1 MNFIL
6 FIFLSGVFSSDSSDI
21 KPKKS
26 KYLGE
31 KMHNHEKLVCGNFLQ
46 DDENFT
52 VGGCEEN
59 KEQEKN
65 KDKVPANEKS
75 GNHYKDIKQYTF
87 VTQGPN
93 GTGPEISLRATTD
106 VNFILRNF
114 CEASKDKTEDKEK
127 KENEKTEPTKGQNE
141 PEFWTMLEK
150 ALNAT
155 PPREQRNE
163 EKDQLFNP
171 IPSSDVN
178 LESKQEAGELE
189 GIKQKLMLG
198 ISLMS
203 LFLFLALLTLCCA
216 TLYKLRK
223 LSSKSECDDGQYS
236 VNPELA
242 EMSYFHPSEGVSD
255 TSFSKSAESSTFWG
269 NSSSEFRKSGLRK
282 SKSKSMTDMVST
294 GSDDT

>member
-21 KPKKS
+21 KP
-26 KYLGE
+26 
-31 KMHNHEKLVCGNFLQ
+31 NFEEFPDAMPLFKQ
-46 DDENFT
+46 
-52 VGGCEEN
+52 EN

-106 VNFILRNF
+106 VNFILRN
-114 CEASKDKTEDKEK
+114 CKYSSKDKTEDKEK

-255 TSFSKSAESSTFWG
+255 TSFSKSAIWFPQAQMIQAHMKNRMEVR
-269 NSSSEFRKSGLRK
+269 NRLRE
-282 SKSKSMTDMVST
+282 
-294 GSDDT
+294 